1 MSASTS
7 ASTAS
12 AGTMSSGTVPT
23 SYVPAPVAFV
33 SGDDDD
39 YSGDMGYDAGD
50 GSGGPGGS
58 AGAVTRPEIPRSA
71 PDRSFD
77 SSAPRRRP
85 VVFEEEDDL
94 DVPDFLK

>member
-1 MSASTS
+1 M
-7 ASTAS
+7 
-12 AGTMSSGTVPT
+12 PT

-39 YSGDMGYDAGD
+39 DYSGDMGYDSGD
-50 GSGGPGGS
+50 GSGGA
-58 AGAVTRPEIPRSA
+58 AGPAGASGPASAVTRPEIPRSA

>member
-1 MSASTS
+1 
-7 ASTAS
+7 
-12 AGTMSSGTVPT
+12 
-23 SYVPAPVAFV
+23 
-33 SGDDDD
+33 
-39 YSGDMGYDAGD
+39 MGYAGGD
-50 GSGGPGGS
+50 GSGAPAS
-58 AGAVTRPEIPRSA
+58 AVTRPEAPRSA